1 MKRKIVIGL
10 AIYSVVFLLAGV
22 YVIRT
27 IRTATANLD
36 RLITLH
42 QVEILREHYLL
53 EIKRVQSDLTAD
65 GHAAFEKLRY
75 RRNARHRH
83 GELIDTCFDCHH
95 SPRGTERL
103 NGLKKANGEVQRRP
117 EQGVDDPGECLQARR
132 GEGRRLPDRRR
143 ADHAGPGND
152 RLHHLQA
159 WGNYA
164 EGDE

>member
-10 AIYSVVFLLAGV
+10 SIYAVVFLLAGV

-27 IRTATANLD
+27 IRSATASLD

-53 EIKRVQSDLTAD
+53 EIKRVQSDLLLEYTQYSRNFD
-65 GHAAFEKLRY
+65 TVVKHAMGMGRFIE
-75 RRNARHRH
+75 
-83 GELIDTCFDCHH
+83 TCFECHH

-103 NGLKKANGEVQRRP
+103 NGLETANGQVQRRP
-117 EQGVDDPGECLQARR
+117 EQGVDDSGEFPQARR

-143 ADHAGPGND
+143 SDQAGRGND
-152 RLHHLQA
+152 RLHHPQA
-159 WGNYA
+159 WGNHKDGV
-164 EGDE
+164 E